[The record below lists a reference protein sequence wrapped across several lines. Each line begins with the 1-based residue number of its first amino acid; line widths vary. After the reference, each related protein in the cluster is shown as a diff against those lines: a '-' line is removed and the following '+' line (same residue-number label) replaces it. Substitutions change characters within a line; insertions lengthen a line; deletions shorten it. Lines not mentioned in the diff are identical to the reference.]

1 MDEGRGG
8 SRSNQ
13 QRELD
18 KEQSLLNLDEA
29 FGDRAQRG
37 LDDQQADERQRD
49 LDRRQRELDETASS
63 EDRVA
68 EEAAART
75 GRDEA
80 RQMRSDES

>member
-1 MDEGRGG
+1 MDEGRGE
-8 SRSNQ
+8 Q

-37 LDDQQADERQRD
+37 LDHLQADERQRD
-49 LDRRQRELDETASS
+49 LDRRQRDE
-63 EDRVA
+63 
-68 EEAAART
+68 ART
-75 GRDEA
+75 ARDEA